1 MEKSFEELKQEA
13 DELGLT
19 YSPNIGKAKLEEKIE
34 QKYKEIQEAPDPVE
48 SSPKKVSTKGAL
60 DTKKEALRVIAEQI
74 AENKKARVVK
84 ITMVDKREA
93 STATH
98 AYFSNGDVSLNI
110 PLDVWIEMPNI
121 LIQLAEEAR
130 AVTHVDSNGVTEP
143 KLTKKYVVEYK

>member
-34 QKYKEIQEAPDPVE
+34 QKYKEIEESSDSVE
-48 SSPKKVSTKGAL
+48 SNTRVSAKGAL
-60 DTKKEALRVIAEQI
+60 AARKEALKIIAEQI
-74 AENKKARVVK
+74 AESKKTRVVK

-110 PLDVWIEMPNI
+110 PLDVWVEMPNI
-121 LIQLAEEAR
+121 LIQLAEEAK

>member
-34 QKYKEIQEAPDPVE
+34 QRYKEIEESSDSVE
-48 SSPKKVSTKGAL
+48 SNTRVSTKGAL
-60 DTKKEALRVIAEQI
+60 AAKKEALKIIAEQI
-74 AENKKARVVK
+74 AENKKTKVVK

-98 AYFSNGDVSLNI
+98 AYFSNGDVSLHI
-110 PLDVWIEMPNI
+110 PLDVWVEMPNI
-121 LIQLAEEAR
+121 LVQLAEEAR
-130 AVTHVDSNGVTEP
+130 AVTHVDSNGITEP

>member
-34 QKYKEIQEAPDPVE
+34 QKYKEIEESSDSVE
-48 SSPKKVSTKGAL
+48 SNTRVSTKGAL
-60 DTKKEALRVIAEQI
+60 ATRKEALKIIAEQI

-110 PLDVWIEMPNI
+110 PLDVWVEMPNI
-121 LIQLAEEAR
+121 LIQLAEEAK

>member
-34 QKYKEIQEAPDPVE
+34 QKYKEIEESSDSVE
-48 SSPKKVSTKGAL
+48 SNTRVSTKGAL
-60 DTKKEALRVIAEQI
+60 AARKEALKIIAEQI
-74 AENKKARVVK
+74 AENKKTKVVK

-110 PLDVWIEMPNI
+110 PLDVWVEMPNI
-121 LIQLAEEAR
+121 LIQLAEEAK

>member
-34 QKYKEIQEAPDPVE
+34 QKYKEIEESSDSVE
-48 SSPKKVSTKGAL
+48 SNTRVSTKGAL
-60 DTKKEALRVIAEQI
+60 AAKKEALKIIAEQI
-74 AENKKARVVK
+74 AENKKTKVVK

-98 AYFSNGDVSLNI
+98 AYFSNGDISSNI
-110 PLDVWIEMPNI
+110 
-121 LIQLAEEAR
+121 
-130 AVTHVDSNGVTEP
+130 S
-143 KLTKKYVVEYK
+143 

>member
-34 QKYKEIQEAPDPVE
+34 QKYKEIEESSDSVE
-48 SSPKKVSTKGAL
+48 SNTRVSTKGAL
-60 DTKKEALRVIAEQI
+60 AARKEALKIIAEQI
-74 AENKKARVVK
+74 AENKKTKVVK

-110 PLDVWIEMPNI
+110 PLDVWVEMPNI
-121 LIQLAEEAR
+121 LVQLAEEAR
-130 AVTHVDSNGVTEP
+130 AVTHVDSNGITEP

>member
-34 QKYKEIQEAPDPVE
+34 QRYKEIEE
-48 SSPKKVSTKGAL
+48 SSEVSTKGAL
-60 DTKKEALRVIAEQI
+60 AARKEALKIIAEQI
-74 AENKKARVVK
+74 VENKKTKVVK

-98 AYFSNGDVSLNI
+98 AYFSNGDISLNI
-110 PLDVWIEMPNI
+110 PLDVWVEMPNI

-130 AVTHVDSNGVTEP
+130 AVTHVDSNGITEP

>member
-34 QKYKEIQEAPDPVE
+34 QKYKEIEESPDSVE
-48 SSPKKVSTKGAL
+48 SNTRVSTKGAL
-60 DTKKEALRVIAEQI
+60 AAKKEALRVIAEQI
-74 AENKKARVVK
+74 AENKKTRVVK

-110 PLDVWIEMPNI
+110 PLDVWVEMPNI
-121 LIQLAEEAR
+121 LIQLAEEAK

>member
-34 QKYKEIQEAPDPVE
+34 QRYKETEE
-48 SSPKKVSTKGAL
+48 SSEVSTKGAL
-60 DTKKEALRVIAEQI
+60 AARKEALKIIAEQI
-74 AENKKARVVK
+74 VENKKTKVVK
-84 ITMVDKREA
+84 ITMGDKREA

-110 PLDVWIEMPNI
+110 PLDVWVEMPNI

-130 AVTHVDSNGVTEP
+130 AVIHVDSNGITEP

>member
-34 QKYKEIQEAPDPVE
+34 QRYKEIEESSDSVE
-48 SSPKKVSTKGAL
+48 SNTRVSTKGTLVAR
-60 DTKKEALRVIAEQI
+60 KEALKIIAEQI
-74 AENKKARVVK
+74 AENKKTKVVK

-98 AYFSNGDVSLNI
+98 AYFSNGDVSLHI
-110 PLDVWIEMPNI
+110 PLDVWVEMPNI
-121 LIQLAEEAR
+121 LVQLAEEAR
-130 AVTHVDSNGVTEP
+130 AVTHVDSNGITEP

>member
-34 QKYKEIQEAPDPVE
+34 QKYKEIEESSDSVE
-48 SSPKKVSTKGAL
+48 SNTRVSTKGAL
-60 DTKKEALRVIAEQI
+60 ATRKEALKIIAEQI
-74 AENKKARVVK
+74 AENKKTKVVK

>member
-34 QKYKEIQEAPDPVE
+34 QRYKEIEESSDSVE
-48 SSPKKVSTKGAL
+48 SNTRVSTKGAL
-60 DTKKEALRVIAEQI
+60 ATRKEALKIIAEQI
-74 AENKKARVVK
+74 VENKKTKVVK

-98 AYFSNGDVSLNI
+98 AFFSNGDVSLHI
-110 PLDVWIEMPNI
+110 PLDVWVEMPNI
-121 LIQLAEEAR
+121 LVQLAEEAR
-130 AVTHVDSNGVTEP
+130 AVIHVDSNGITEP

>member
-34 QKYKEIQEAPDPVE
+34 QKYKEIEESSDSVE
-48 SSPKKVSTKGAL
+48 SNTRVSTKSTLA
-60 DTKKEALRVIAEQI
+60 TRKEALKIIAEQI
-74 AENKKARVVK
+74 AENKKTKVVK

-98 AYFSNGDVSLNI
+98 AYFSNGDVSLHI
-110 PLDVWIEMPNI
+110 PLDVWVEMPNI
-121 LIQLAEEAR
+121 LIQLAEEAK
-130 AVTHVDSNGVTEP
+130 AVTHVDSNGITEP

>member
-34 QKYKEIQEAPDPVE
+34 QRYKEIEESSDSVE
-48 SSPKKVSTKGAL
+48 SNTRVSTKGAL

-74 AENKKARVVK
+74 AENKKTRVVK

-98 AYFSNGDVSLNI
+98 AYFSNGDVSLHI
-110 PLDVWIEMPNI
+110 PLDVWVEMPNI
-121 LIQLAEEAR
+121 LIQLAEEAK

>member
-34 QKYKEIQEAPDPVE
+34 QKYKEIEESSDSVE
-48 SSPKKVSTKGAL
+48 SNTRVSTKGAL
-60 DTKKEALRVIAEQI
+60 ATRKEALKIIAEQI
-74 AENKKARVVK
+74 AENKKTKVVK

-130 AVTHVDSNGVTEP
+130 AVTHVDSNGITEP

>member
-34 QKYKEIQEAPDPVE
+34 QRYKEIEE
-48 SSPKKVSTKGAL
+48 SSEVSTKGAL
-60 DTKKEALRVIAEQI
+60 AARKEALKIIAEQI
-74 AENKKARVVK
+74 VENKKTKVVK

-98 AYFSNGDVSLNI
+98 AYFSNGDVSLHI
-110 PLDVWIEMPNI
+110 PLDVWVEMPNI

-130 AVTHVDSNGVTEP
+130 AVIHVDSNGITEP

>member
-34 QKYKEIQEAPDPVE
+34 QKYKEIEESSDSVE
-48 SSPKKVSTKGAL
+48 SNTRVSTKGAL
-60 DTKKEALRVIAEQI
+60 AARKEALKIIAEQI
-74 AENKKARVVK
+74 AESKKTKVVK

-110 PLDVWIEMPNI
+110 PLDVWVEMPNI
-121 LIQLAEEAR
+121 LIQLAEEAK
-130 AVTHVDSNGVTEP
+130 AVTHVDSNGITEP

>member
-34 QKYKEIQEAPDPVE
+34 QRYKEIEE
-48 SSPKKVSTKGAL
+48 SSEVSTKGAL
-60 DTKKEALRVIAEQI
+60 ATRKEALKIIAEQI
-74 AENKKARVVK
+74 VENKKTKVVK
-84 ITMVDKREA
+84 ITIVDKREA

-110 PLDVWIEMPNI
+110 PLDVWVEMPNI
-121 LIQLAEEAR
+121 LVQLAEEAR
-130 AVTHVDSNGVTEP
+130 AVIHVDSNGIKEP

>member
-34 QKYKEIQEAPDPVE
+34 QRYKETEE
-48 SSPKKVSTKGAL
+48 SSEVSTKGAL
-60 DTKKEALRVIAEQI
+60 AARKEALKIIAEQI
-74 AENKKARVVK
+74 VENKKTKVVK

-110 PLDVWIEMPNI
+110 PLDVWVEMPNI

-130 AVTHVDSNGVTEP
+130 AVIHVDSNGITEP

>member
-34 QKYKEIQEAPDPVE
+34 QRYKETEE
-48 SSPKKVSTKGAL
+48 SSEVSTKGAL
-60 DTKKEALRVIAEQI
+60 AARKEALKIIAEQI
-74 AENKKARVVK
+74 VANKKTKVVK

-98 AYFSNGDVSLNI
+98 AYFSNGDISLNI
-110 PLDVWIEMPNI
+110 PLDVWVEMPNI

-130 AVTHVDSNGVTEP
+130 AVIHVDSNGITEP

>member
-34 QKYKEIQEAPDPVE
+34 QKYKEIEESSDSVE
-48 SSPKKVSTKGAL
+48 SNTRVSTKGAL
-60 DTKKEALRVIAEQI
+60 ATRKEALRVIAEQI
-74 AENKKARVVK
+74 AENKKTKVVK

>member
-34 QKYKEIQEAPDPVE
+34 QRYKEIEESSDSVE
-48 SSPKKVSTKGAL
+48 SNTRVSTKGAL
-60 DTKKEALRVIAEQI
+60 VARKEALKIIAEQI
-74 AENKKARVVK
+74 VENKKTKVVK

-110 PLDVWIEMPNI
+110 PLDVWVEMPNI

-130 AVTHVDSNGVTEP
+130 AVTHVDSNGITEP

>member
-34 QKYKEIQEAPDPVE
+34 QRYKEIEESSDSVE
-48 SSPKKVSTKGAL
+48 SNTRVSTKGAL
-60 DTKKEALRVIAEQI
+60 ATRKEALKIIAEQI
-74 AENKKARVVK
+74 AENKKTKVVK

-98 AYFSNGDVSLNI
+98 AYFSNGDVSLHI
-110 PLDVWIEMPNI
+110 PLDVWVEMPNI
-121 LIQLAEEAR
+121 LVQLAEEAR
-130 AVTHVDSNGVTEP
+130 AVTHVDSNGITEP

>member
-19 YSPNIGKAKLEEKIE
+19 YSPSIGKAKLEEKIE
-34 QKYKEIQEAPDPVE
+34 QKYKEIEESSDSVE
-48 SSPKKVSTKGAL
+48 SNTRVPTKGAL
-60 DTKKEALRVIAEQI
+60 AARKEALKIIAEQI
-74 AENKKARVVK
+74 AESKKTKVVK

>member
-34 QKYKEIQEAPDPVE
+34 QKYKEIEESSDSVE
-48 SSPKKVSTKGAL
+48 SNTRVSTKGAL
-60 DTKKEALRVIAEQI
+60 ATRKEALKIIAEQI

-130 AVTHVDSNGVTEP
+130 AVTHVDSNGITEP

>member
-34 QKYKEIQEAPDPVE
+34 QRYKEIEESSDSVE
-48 SSPKKVSTKGAL
+48 SNTRVSTKGAL
-60 DTKKEALRVIAEQI
+60 VARKEALKIIAEQI
-74 AENKKARVVK
+74 AESKKTKVVK

-98 AYFSNGDVSLNI
+98 AYFSNGDVSLHI
-110 PLDVWIEMPNI
+110 PLDVWVEMPNI
-121 LIQLAEEAR
+121 LVQLAEEAR
-130 AVTHVDSNGVTEP
+130 AVTHVDSNGITEP

>member
-34 QKYKEIQEAPDPVE
+34 QKYKEIEESSDSVE
-48 SSPKKVSTKGAL
+48 SNTRVPTKGAL
-60 DTKKEALRVIAEQI
+60 AARKEALKIIAEQI

>member
-13 DELGLT
+13 DELGLI
-19 YSPNIGKAKLEEKIE
+19 YNANIGRDKLEEKIE
-34 QKYKEIQEAPDPVE
+34 QKYKEIQEAPDLVE

-74 AENKKARVVK
+74 AESKKTKVVK

-110 PLDVWIEMPNI
+110 PLDVWVEMPNI
-121 LIQLAEEAR
+121 LIQLAEEAK

>member
-34 QKYKEIQEAPDPVE
+34 QKYKEIEESSDSVE
-48 SSPKKVSTKGAL
+48 SNTRVSTKGAL
-60 DTKKEALRVIAEQI
+60 ATRKEALKIIAEQI
-74 AENKKARVVK
+74 AESKKTKVVK

-110 PLDVWIEMPNI
+110 PLDVWVEMPNI
-121 LIQLAEEAR
+121 LIQLAEEAK

>member
-13 DELGLT
+13 DELGLA

-34 QKYKEIQEAPDPVE
+34 QKYKEIEESSDSVE
-48 SSPKKVSTKGAL
+48 SNTRVSTKGAL
-60 DTKKEALRVIAEQI
+60 ATRKEALKIIAEQI
-74 AENKKARVVK
+74 AESKKTKVVK

-110 PLDVWIEMPNI
+110 PLDVWVEMPNI
-121 LIQLAEEAR
+121 LIQLAEEAK

>member
-34 QKYKEIQEAPDPVE
+34 QKYKEIEESSDSVE
-48 SSPKKVSTKGAL
+48 SNTRVSTKGAL
-60 DTKKEALRVIAEQI
+60 ATRKEALKIIAEQI
-74 AENKKARVVK
+74 AENKKTKVVK

-110 PLDVWIEMPNI
+110 PLDVWVEMPNI

>member
-34 QKYKEIQEAPDPVE
+34 QKYKEIEESSDSVE
-48 SSPKKVSTKGAL
+48 SNTRVSTKGAL
-60 DTKKEALRVIAEQI
+60 AARKEAIKIIAEQI
-74 AENKKARVVK
+74 AENKKTKVVK

-98 AYFSNGDVSLNI
+98 AYFSNGDVSLHI
-110 PLDVWIEMPNI
+110 PLDVWVEMPNI
-121 LIQLAEEAR
+121 LIQLAEEAK
-130 AVTHVDSNGVTEP
+130 AVTHVDSNGITEP

>member
-34 QKYKEIQEAPDPVE
+34 QRYKEIEESADSVE
-48 SSPKKVSTKGAL
+48 SNTRVSTKGAL
-60 DTKKEALRVIAEQI
+60 ATRKEALKIIAEQI
-74 AENKKARVVK
+74 AENKKTKVVK

-98 AYFSNGDVSLNI
+98 AYFSNGDVSLHI
-110 PLDVWIEMPNI
+110 PLDVWVEMPNI
-121 LIQLAEEAR
+121 LVQLAEEAR
-130 AVTHVDSNGVTEP
+130 AVTHVDSNGITEP

>member
-34 QKYKEIQEAPDPVE
+34 QKYKEIEESSDSVE
-48 SSPKKVSTKGAL
+48 SNTRVSTKGAL
-60 DTKKEALRVIAEQI
+60 ATRKEALKIIAEQI

>member
-34 QKYKEIQEAPDPVE
+34 QKYKEIEESSDSVE
-48 SSPKKVSTKGAL
+48 SNTRVSTKGTLA
-60 DTKKEALRVIAEQI
+60 TRKEALRVIAEQI
-74 AENKKARVVK
+74 TENKKARVVK

-98 AYFSNGDVSLNI
+98 AYFSNGDVSLHI
-110 PLDVWIEMPNI
+110 PLDVWVEMPNI

>member
-34 QKYKEIQEAPDPVE
+34 QRYKEIEE
-48 SSPKKVSTKGAL
+48 SSEVSTKGAL
-60 DTKKEALRVIAEQI
+60 ATRKEALKIIAEQI
-74 AENKKARVVK
+74 VENKKTKVVK
-84 ITMVDKREA
+84 ITIVDKREA

-110 PLDVWIEMPNI
+110 PLDVWVEMPNI

-130 AVTHVDSNGVTEP
+130 AVTHVDSNGIKEP

>member
-34 QKYKEIQEAPDPVE
+34 QRYKETEE
-48 SSPKKVSTKGAL
+48 SSEVSTKGAL
-60 DTKKEALRVIAEQI
+60 AARKEALKIIAEQI
-74 AENKKARVVK
+74 VENKKTKVVK

-110 PLDVWIEMPNI
+110 HLDVWVEMPNI

-130 AVTHVDSNGVTEP
+130 AVIHVDSNGITEP

>member
-34 QKYKEIQEAPDPVE
+34 QKYKEIEESSDSVE
-48 SSPKKVSTKGAL
+48 SNTRVPTKGAL
-60 DTKKEALRVIAEQI
+60 AARKEALKIIAEQI
-74 AENKKARVVK
+74 AESKKTKVVK